1 MIIEIKDF
9 PLNVSKITLEF
20 GDSGETRVETISNSD
35 SSVSNLSTKSVSK
48 TDTEFDRPI
57 DFSGLESNQVSQEV
71 VEKPKIPKRDS
82 KEIKVAQSMQNLEL

>member
-20 GDSGETRVETISNSD
+20 GDSGETRVETISNSGN
-35 SSVSNLSTKSVSK
+35 SVSKTSTEKVSK

-57 DFSGLESNQVSQEV
+57 DFSGLESNKISQEV

>member
-20 GDSGETRVETISNSD
+20 GDTGETRVETISNSGN
-35 SSVSNLSTKSVSK
+35 SVSNLSTNSVSK

-57 DFSGLESNQVSQEV
+57 DFSGLENNTVSQEV
-71 VEKPKIPKRDS
+71 VEKPKIPKRDN

>member
-20 GDSGETRVETISNSD
+20 GDSGETRVETISNSGN
-35 SSVSNLSTKSVSK
+35 SVSKTSTEKVSK